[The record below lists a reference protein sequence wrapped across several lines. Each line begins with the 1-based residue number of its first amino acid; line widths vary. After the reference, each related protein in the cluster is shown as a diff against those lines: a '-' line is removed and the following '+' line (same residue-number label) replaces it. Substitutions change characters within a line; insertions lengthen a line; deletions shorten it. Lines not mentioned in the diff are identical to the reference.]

1 MKKIIKRSLLISCI
15 ALALIVIV
23 SCKKETTNNYAS
35 STVVGQITSI
45 KDSTVNLT
53 LGEFDTNSDMKPDG
67 SAMTPPDGSAMTPPD
82 GSAMTPPDGSAMTPP
97 DGSAMTPPDG
107 SAMTP
112 PDEGTMTPP
121 DEDGM
126 MAGGNKEQKF
136 TLGTVKISVNLSNV
150 QITGNNQT
158 ISVSDLKVGDILSIS
173 FDANSSPKTVR
184 LMNMSGNNNNDNQNV
199 DQGTASNTIDTDS
212 TISDTTYSSTADNDN
227 ALRLEKATI
236 YLTNV
241 KVEKLS
247 GDSSNTENG
256 DFYGVNAG
264 VLATNGANVT
274 IKNSEIT
281 TSVKNGNGIFSYG
294 SSTTVTIIDTTI
306 TTTGNSSGGIQ
317 TTGGGTTIANN
328 LNVTTSGNSSA
339 TIRSD
344 RGGGTVTVDGG
355 TYITNGYNS
364 PAVYS
369 TANISVK
376 NATLVANNSEALVIE
391 GKNTIHLENSQVS
404 GNMSDTLGSSS
415 KINVHNIMLYQSMSG
430 DAEVGMS
437 TLEII
442 GGTIT
447 SNNGDMIYVTNTTST
462 ILLKNVELINV
473 DEEEYFLR
481 IAGNDAT
488 NGWGTVG
495 KNGGSVTLTLDA
507 QTVNGN
513 ISVDTIST
521 LDLSLTNNSTF
532 TGSINIVEN
541 QDGTEVS
548 DNAMVVIEEGSVWN
562 LTGNST
568 VSSLT
573 NSGTINFNGYTITL
587 ANGTVLSGN

>member
-82 GSAMTPPDGSAMTPP
+82 EGTMTPP

-126 MAGGNKEQKF
+126 MPGGNKEQKF